1 MDKVNNA
8 SLDLEIARQCAPV
21 LADVKSSNLLILGK
35 PAKAPKEAF
44 FREAGISTYLLYQ
57 GSQKAIWLS
66 LPQGRT
72 GRHSVRRREARH
84 S

>member
-44 FREAGISTYLLYQ
+44 FREAGISTYLL
-57 GSQKAIWLS
+57 
-66 LPQGRT
+66 
-72 GRHSVRRREARH
+72 
-84 S
+84 

>member
-44 FREAGISTYLLYQ
+44 FREAGISTYRFTRGARKLF
-57 GSQKAIWLS
+57 GWFTAGKNWKTFCSQKK
-66 LPQGRT
+66 
-72 GRHSVRRREARH
+72 ARH